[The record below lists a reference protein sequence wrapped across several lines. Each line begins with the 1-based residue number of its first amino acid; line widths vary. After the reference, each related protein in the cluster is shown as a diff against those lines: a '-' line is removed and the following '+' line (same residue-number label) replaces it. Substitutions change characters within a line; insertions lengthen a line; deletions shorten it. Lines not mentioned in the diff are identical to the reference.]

1 VRTQRKA
8 HRQLR
13 LAAIAAIALT
23 VPRHLAAQP
32 ATNGTGAVVAFAS
45 SADIGLGS
53 PPTGLQTIYIKDQIT
68 GQVSRVG
75 DCACAYPLSLSLDG
89 TRLAFRVDGPAAI
102 SAAYV
107 KSAPFTGP
115 PIRVDVADDGPTDAD
130 GTLSGV
136 PALSG
141 NGRFVA
147 FASTAN
153 LDRADGDTPGTPDL
167 FVRDLVAGRTQRWTL
182 GARLSG
188 SPSISADG
196 RYVAFAT
203 PSQLLPEDSNQVSD
217 VYLLDRMASSS
228 NLRLVTNP
236 ALNAA
241 AAGAAIAA
249 GGSAVA
255 FTSGT
260 DNLVPGGANR
270 SADVFV
276 VDLRAGTTTR
286 VSVSA
291 GAGTPSSFVSISGN
305 GRRVLFA
312 AATRLYLHDLNSG
325 ETTTV
330 DSPAAVEPGVTTALS
345 PDGHTAFLTTPGT
358 AAIVAI
364 PLPPDAPAGS
374 SVRTDPFDPVAG
386 RNPLTLTFSNV
397 TAPGNV
403 SLTITTAGPAMP
415 DGLRAVTPYFN
426 VTADARTEDGALV
439 CLDAPDT
446 TSLAAAVRF
455 LRFDGAAW
463 VDEAALP
470 ADQGTSVCGHAGAV
484 GTFVFATRVSDA
496 ASSSSDNRN
505 PGSASTGGTSSPA
518 SSNIVTWNVDANG
531 FWDIPTNWS
540 GGVVPGDGDTV
551 IIDRPSGNFVVTV
564 RTTTANVQSVQSAE
578 QLVVTGTLIVSGT
591 ASFNG
596 GLALSGTLTGTGSA
610 TLSPTA
616 SSSWIGGPN
625 SVISLAGGM
634 TVPAGGALTIGI
646 SPGDFPNHF
655 LIDSSLHVHGAVIW
669 TYGAV
674 TISNSAVTVESD
686 GLWEADND
694 LSLTSDA
701 NGVRTLTNLGT
712 LRKASTGGQLTLGG
726 TIAFANTGTIDLQA
740 GTIGVTSD
748 QQLINSGFLKL
759 AAGTAFLLDKVTL
772 QGGSTFA
779 GPGQLQANG
788 TTTVTGNV
796 TVTAPLLITGQVT
809 GTGTLHLDASA
820 TWHSNG
826 TTTISVAGGVDVM
839 AARTLTISAAPGQLH
854 YLIDSSLHSSGTVV
868 WTGGGL
874 ILNGSST
881 VTNEAGG
888 LWDIQGDVS
897 VGSQGAGSPA
907 FTNSGTLRKSAGP
920 GTLTLGGSVVY
931 ANTGT
936 IDVQSGILAVGGQ
949 QLTSSGV
956 MQVATGVTVQLDR
969 VTLQN
974 GSTFG
979 GPGLLHAN
987 GLTTI
992 SGNVTITSPLLIT
1005 GEVTGTGTLH
1015 LSAATT
1021 WQSNGTTIISVAGGV
1036 DVMTGQT
1043 MTIAALPGQLHY
1055 LIDSSLRNHGTVVW
1069 TAGGLDLRN
1078 GSTVTNDA
1086 GRLWDTQGDL
1096 SIISDGIGSPAFTNL
1111 GTLRKSAGPGT
1122 LTLGGAVVYT
1132 NTGTIDL
1139 QSGLLTVTSAGGL
1152 NTSGPL
1158 QVTTGTTFQLDR
1170 VTLQATSTFSGAGLL
1185 HANGLTTITGA
1196 VTVTAPLL
1204 ITAEV
1209 TGTGTLRLSAATTWQ
1224 SNGTTIIS
1232 VAGGVDVMAGRT
1244 LTVSAAPGQLHYLI
1258 DSSLHN
1264 HGTVAWT
1271 SGGLQLRNS
1280 STVTN
1285 ETDGLWDVQ
1294 ASQSVGFDGTGTPAF
1309 VNNGL
1314 LRRSGAPN
1322 RLTIAT
1328 PFTNTG
1334 TFAVRIGGLGAGQL
1348 DEFGGGA
1355 VNLNGT
1361 LSAQFINGFTPGA
1374 GDQFKVMEYPS
1385 ISGAFATLTGDGFTF
1400 SACYTPTALF
1410 VCSVST
1416 VKLTPTIT
1424 WANPADI
1431 PFGTALGV
1439 TQLNATAS
1447 VPGTFAYVPA
1457 AGTIL
1462 NAGNN
1467 QSLQVTFTPTDTVH
1481 YNNAAANVSINVI
1494 RATPTITWANPAS
1507 IVYGIALSGTQL
1519 NATASV
1525 PGAFAYTPATGAK
1538 LHAGNNQLLSVTFT
1552 PTDTANYQPA
1562 GKSVT
1567 ISVLRAPLTVTAVNA
1582 NKVFGAPLPTFT
1594 ASFNGFVN
1602 GDTSGNL
1609 GGTLS
1614 FTTTATATSPAGGYP
1629 IVPGGLSSPDYTIAF
1644 QSGTLTIA
1652 PAATQTSIF
1661 VLPATVGFLQPVY
1674 AIAVVAPVA
1683 PGAGVPAGIVQFK
1696 EGASV
1701 LGSATVTSNIAYLVL
1716 NGLAPG
1722 VHNLT
1727 AAYGGS
1733 SNFAASLSSAGSA
1746 TVRPLAASTFTF
1758 FIAQTNPQAS
1768 GQPATLAAAVIPL
1781 GGGTPTGT
1789 VQFMEGNTVIGS
1801 AAIAG
1806 GIATI
1811 NPTTLS
1817 VGTHLL
1823 SAKYL
1828 GNAAFAATS
1837 SPPAAITIYS
1847 GARPTT
1853 TASSLTS
1860 SAGTSTL
1867 GFPVTFTATVTGGA
1881 TSGTVSFY
1889 SDGVPIGDAPLA
1901 LAGGSFK
1908 ATLTTA
1914 VLSTGIHVVSASYLG
1929 SAGFSS
1935 STSGPVVQIVQAP

>member
-1 VRTQRKA
+1 MRTQRKA

-32 ATNGTGAVVAFAS
+32 ATNGTGAIVAFVS

-115 PIRVDVADDGPTDAD
+115 PIRVDVADDGSTDAD
-130 GTLSGV
+130 GALSGV

-217 VYLLDRMASSS
+217 VYLLDRTASSS

-260 DNLVPGGANR
+260 DNLVPGDANG

-330 DSPAAVEPGVTTALS
+330 DSPAAVEPGVTAALS
-345 PDGHTAFLTTPGT
+345 PDGHTAILTTPGT

-455 LRFDGAAW
+455 LRFDGATW

-531 FWDIPTNWS
+531 FWDVPTNWS

-551 IIDRPSGNFVVTV
+551 IIDRPSGNFAITV

-701 NGVRTLTNLGT
+701 NGVRTFTNLGT

-772 QGGSTFA
+772 QAGSTFA
-779 GPGQLQANG
+779 GPGQVQANG

-839 AARTLTISAAPGQLH
+839 AGRTLTISAAPGQLH

-907 FTNSGTLRKSAGP
+907 FTNFGTLRKSAGP

-992 SGNVTITSPLLIT
+992 GGDVTITAPLLIT

-1078 GSTVTNDA
+1078 SSTVTNDA
-1086 GRLWDTQGDL
+1086 GRLWDTQGDFSIISDGSGSPAFTNL
-1096 SIISDGIGSPAFTNL
+1096 GTLRKSAGPGTLTLGGAVVYTNTGTIDLQSGLLTVVSGGGLNTSGPLQLGAGTTFQLDRVTLQASSTFSGTGLLHANGFTTIPGTVTVTVPLLITGEVTGTGTLRLSAATTWQSNGTTIISVAGGVDVMTGQTLTVAALPGQLHYLIDSSLRNHGTVVWTGGPLLLRNSSTVTNDAGRLWDTQGDFSIISDGIGSPAFTNL

-1139 QSGLLTVTSAGGL
+1139 QTGVLTVISAGGL

-1158 QVTTGTTFQLDR
+1158 QITTGTTFQLDR
-1170 VTLQATSTFSGAGLL
+1170 VTLQATSTFSGTGLL

-1204 ITAEV
+1204 V
-1209 TGTGTLRLSAATTWQ
+1209 TGRGDRLRHASPVRGHDVAVQRHHDHQRRGWRGRHDR
-1224 SNGTTIIS
+1224 SNADRRRL
-1232 VAGGVDVMAGRT
+1232 AG
-1244 LTVSAAPGQLHYLI
+1244 S
-1258 DSSLHN
+1258 
-1264 HGTVAWT
+1264 
-1271 SGGLQLRNS
+1271 
-1280 STVTN
+1280 
-1285 ETDGLWDVQ
+1285 
-1294 ASQSVGFDGTGTPAF
+1294 
-1309 VNNGL
+1309 
-1314 LRRSGAPN
+1314 
-1322 RLTIAT
+1322 
-1328 PFTNTG
+1328 
-1334 TFAVRIGGLGAGQL
+1334 
-1348 DEFGGGA
+1348 
-1355 VNLNGT
+1355 
-1361 LSAQFINGFTPGA
+1361 
-1374 GDQFKVMEYPS
+1374 
-1385 ISGAFATLTGDGFTF
+1385 
-1400 SACYTPTALF
+1400 
-1410 VCSVST
+1410 
-1416 VKLTPTIT
+1416 
-1424 WANPADI
+1424 
-1431 PFGTALGV
+1431 
-1439 TQLNATAS
+1439 
-1447 VPGTFAYVPA
+1447 
-1457 AGTIL
+1457 
-1462 NAGNN
+1462 
-1467 QSLQVTFTPTDTVH
+1467 
-1481 YNNAAANVSINVI
+1481 
-1494 RATPTITWANPAS
+1494 
-1507 IVYGIALSGTQL
+1507 
-1519 NATASV
+1519 
-1525 PGAFAYTPATGAK
+1525 
-1538 LHAGNNQLLSVTFT
+1538 
-1552 PTDTANYQPA
+1552 
-1562 GKSVT
+1562 
-1567 ISVLRAPLTVTAVNA
+1567 
-1582 NKVFGAPLPTFT
+1582 APLPDRLV
-1594 ASFNGFVN
+1594 AAQSR
-1602 GDTSGNL
+1602 DR
-1609 GGTLS
+1609 
-1614 FTTTATATSPAGGYP
+1614 
-1629 IVPGGLSSPDYTIAF
+1629 GLD
-1644 QSGTLTIA
+1644 G
-1652 PAATQTSIF
+1652 
-1661 VLPATVGFLQPVY
+1661 
-1674 AIAVVAPVA
+1674 
-1683 PGAGVPAGIVQFK
+1683 
-1696 EGASV
+1696 
-1701 LGSATVTSNIAYLVL
+1701 
-1716 NGLAPG
+1716 
-1722 VHNLT
+1722 
-1727 AAYGGS
+1727 
-1733 SNFAASLSSAGSA
+1733 
-1746 TVRPLAASTFTF
+1746 R
-1758 FIAQTNPQAS
+1758 
-1768 GQPATLAAAVIPL
+1768 
-1781 GGGTPTGT
+1781 
-1789 VQFMEGNTVIGS
+1789 
-1801 AAIAG
+1801 
-1806 GIATI
+1806 
-1811 NPTTLS
+1811 
-1817 VGTHLL
+1817 
-1823 SAKYL
+1823 
-1828 GNAAFAATS
+1828 
-1837 SPPAAITIYS
+1837 PPAPPQQQH
-1847 GARPTT
+1847 GHQRCRP
-1853 TASSLTS
+1853 
-1860 SAGTSTL
+1860 
-1867 GFPVTFTATVTGGA
+1867 PVGHPG
-1881 TSGTVSFY
+1881 
-1889 SDGVPIGDAPLA
+1889 
-1901 LAGGSFK
+1901 
-1908 ATLTTA
+1908 
-1914 VLSTGIHVVSASYLG
+1914 
-1929 SAGFSS
+1929 
-1935 STSGPVVQIVQAP
+1935 